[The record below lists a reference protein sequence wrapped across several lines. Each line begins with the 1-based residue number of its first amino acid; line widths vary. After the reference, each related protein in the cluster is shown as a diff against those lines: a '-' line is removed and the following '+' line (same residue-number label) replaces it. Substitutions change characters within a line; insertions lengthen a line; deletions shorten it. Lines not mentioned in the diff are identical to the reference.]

1 MKRLFLI
8 LCLITIC
15 NISYADIAS
24 VGYVDGVVAT
34 KQDTIPDIATIR
46 TGAGLG
52 ATAVQPSTLSTVAK
66 TGSYNDLSNKPTIPT
81 VPTTISSF
89 TNDSGYITT
98 SYHDS
103 TKQDK
108 LPTGPSD
115 GKKYSLIW
123 NGNGF
128 SFEEFTTGGDSTP
141 IDWDAIDEYLSKLR
155 PSGYA
160 SYGLDGQHCVGM
172 DANYDLFGVD
182 AGGSCSDPEFAG
194 MVAGDW
200 YVDIPEMNT
209 KIEGRALCSSTNGTY
224 ASDPDGSGSGDTRY
238 CWCKITSPAAS
249 RWLFFYDD
257 FDADD
262 CAFYC
267 AYYCG
272 NDIRDFSDVRS
283 VVFGSIGQ

>member
-52 ATAVQPSTLSTVAK
+52 ATAVQPSSLSAVA
-66 TGSYNDLSNKPTIPT
+66 TSGSYNDLSNKPTN
-81 VPTTISSF
+81 ISSF
-89 TNDSGYITT
+89 TNDSGYITN

-128 SFEEFTTGGDSTP
+128 SFEEFIEQPTGLQCNAGTYDIGFDQCIDPATDGSDYGSMNDSTG
-141 IDWDAIDEYLSKLR
+141 DWGAYS
-155 PSGYA
+155 SNTA
-160 SYGLDGQHCVGM
+160 TYGLTTDQTWGVTFDGYGNVKGI
-172 DANYDLFGVD
+172 A
-182 AGGSCSDPEFAG
+182 SCNG
-194 MVAGDW
+194 
-200 YVDIPEMNT
+200 
-209 KIEGRALCSSTNGTY
+209 TNGTRNQ
-224 ASDPDGSGSGDTRY
+224 STTDNFSQTDKGQY
-238 CWCKITSPAAS
+238 CWCKMTEPAAS
-249 RWLFFYDD
+249 RWVFR
-257 FDADD
+257 DD
-262 CAFYC
+262 CHSAADC
-267 AYYCG
+267 ADMCADICG
-272 NDIRDFSDVRS
+272 NNVQSATDFRS
-283 VVFGSIGQ
+283 GVFGSVGN